1 MATQTIKQLEDSLVQ
16 LITTAIGWNAGDE
29 RVRIAWQGENAPFI
43 PSAWDCCFIRVTP
56 VSDTTA
62 GYRDTVYTDGTQ
74 YTADTAGQRVMQC
87 ACIFYGQNA
96 FESAD
101 ALREWLF
108 SPVSVTPLREA
119 GMELLVRIPEIQRVP
134 ELINQKWWER
144 ADFSFNFNTSAGI
157 SRAVE
162 YIDTPGEIT
171 VKINR

>member
-1 MATQTIKQLEDSLVQ
+1 MATQIIKQLEDSLVQ
-16 LITTAIGWNAGDE
+16 LITAAIGWDAEDE

-56 VSDTTA
+56 VNDMTA
-62 GYRDTVYTDGTQ
+62 GYRDVVYTDGAQ

-144 ADFSFNFNTSAGI
+144 ADLNFSFNTAAGYT
-157 SRAVE
+157 RQVE

-171 VKINR
+171 VKVNR